1 MKVEGAVCPMHV
13 INQRNTL
20 LTSSVN
26 PRTDAL
32 TFFCACLQTLA
43 QITFAHNFPLRTDFP
58 TATSLRTVMRC
69 FVNLDQL
76 DGLTQNDSIKRLALP
91 NIVCEVKSVK

>member
-1 MKVEGAVCPMHV
+1 MLS
-13 INQRNTL
+13 IQRNTF

-32 TFFCACLQTLA
+32 TFFCVCLPTLG

-58 TATSLRTVMRC
+58 TAASLLTVRGC

-76 DGLTQNDSIKRLALP
+76 DGLTQNDSMKRLALP
-91 NIVCEVKSVK
+91 KIVCEVNRIM